1 VMERKSKERQGKRT
15 VSRQLRLF
23 KTEWEA
29 RAETEA
35 DVKGGSKQD
44 VAELL
49 SRLSWQRDSTCNIL
63 EEIVSEKNMYAAY
76 RQVRRNKGSGGIDG
90 ESVETF
96 GANLELRVQKMRT
109 ELLGEQYVVSAVRK
123 VEIPKPDGGVRLL
136 GIPTVQD
143 RIVQQAIQQVLSRYY
158 DQFFSESSYG
168 FRPNRGA
175 HDAIMQ
181 SARYV
186 EDGYEW
192 VVDIDLE
199 KFFDKINHD
208 RLMQRL
214 SKGIS
219 DQRLL
224 RLINN
229 FLKAGLMNEGLMEQR
244 TSGTPQGG
252 PLSPLLSNIVLDE
265 LDKELE
271 KRGHKFCRYADDCNI
286 YVKSEKAGER
296 VLESIS
302 KFIEEKLKLKV
313 NLKKSGVRHCT
324 KVKFLG
330 YTILEKGEIRV
341 ADKSKEKL
349 KEKAREITGRSRGK
363 KFEDVIMELN
373 EMIIGWAAYFNLATR
388 WLSDFKEIDGWIRR
402 RLRLY
407 RLKMCKKK
415 YTMFKFLSNLGG
427 TERASWNAIMYSQ
440 GWWELSNKQVV
451 KQSMNLKWFHELG
464 LLSIE
469 SELSRRKR

>member
-1 VMERKSKERQGKRT
+1 MERKSKERQERRT
-15 VSRQLRLF
+15 ISRQLRLF
-23 KTEWEA
+23 KTEREA

-35 DVKGGSKQD
+35 DVKGESKQD

-49 SRLSWQRDSTCNIL
+49 SRLSWQRDSTCDVL

-76 RQVRRNKGSGGIDG
+76 RQVKRNQGSSGIDG
-90 ESVETF
+90 ESVESF
-96 GANLELRVQKMRT
+96 GTNMESRVQQMRIG
-109 ELLGEQYVVSAVRK
+109 LLEEQYAVSAVRK
-123 VEIPKPDGGVRLL
+123 VEIPKPDGGVRIL

-143 RIVQQAIQQVLSRYY
+143 RVVQQAIQQVLSRYY
-158 DQFFSESSYG
+158 DQYFSESSYG
-168 FRPNRGA
+168 FRLNRGA

-181 SARYV
+181 SSRYV
-186 EDGYEW
+186 EEGYEW

-199 KFFDKINHD
+199 RFFDKINHD

-214 SKGIS
+214 SKGIG
-219 DQRLL
+219 DKRVL

-229 FLKAGLMNEGLMEQR
+229 FLKAGLMSEGLMEQR
-244 TSGTPQGG
+244 ISGTPQGG

-286 YVKSEKAGER
+286 YVKSEQAGKR
-296 VLESIS
+296 VLASVS

-313 NLKKSGVRHCT
+313 NLEKSGVRHCT

-330 YTILEKGEIRV
+330 YTIMEKGEIRV

-349 KEKAREITGRSRGK
+349 KGKVKAITGRSRGK
-363 KFEDVIMELN
+363 NFKEVIKELN
-373 EMIIGWAAYFNLATR
+373 EMITGWANYFNRATC
-388 WLSDFKEIDGWIRR
+388 WISDFREIDGWMRR

-407 RLKMCKKK
+407 KLKMCARK
-415 YTMFKFLSNLGG
+415 YTMFKFLRNLGG
-427 TERASWNAIMYSQ
+427 KESASWNAIMHSQ
-440 GWWELSNKQVV
+440 GLWNLSNKQVV
-451 KQSMNLKWFHELG
+451 SQSMGLKWFHEQG

-469 SELSRRKR
+469 SELIRRKR